1 MQLEI
6 ILICGLIL
14 SLQQLR
20 IIDLKEDLNQ
30 WRETSLLNQRERQVK
45 WNVMNVRSKHQQMMF
60 VTKHI

>member
-1 MQLEI
+1 MHLET

-30 WRETSLLNQRERQVK
+30 WKETCFLNQRERYNK
-45 WNVMNVRSKHQQMMF
+45 
-60 VTKHI
+60 

>member
-1 MQLEI
+1 MHLEI

-30 WRETSLLNQRERQVK
+30 WKETCFLNQRERKQ
-45 WNVMNVRSKHQQMMF
+45 WNKV
-60 VTKHI
+60 

>member
-1 MQLEI
+1 MHLEI

-30 WRETSLLNQRERQVK
+30 WKETSLLNQREK
-45 WNVMNVRSKHQQMMF
+45 YSK
-60 VTKHI
+60 

>member
-1 MQLEI
+1 MYLEI

-20 IIDLKEDLNQ
+20 IIDLEEDLNQ

-45 WNVMNVRSKHQQMMF
+45 
-60 VTKHI
+60 